1 MNAHR
6 RNYRADKKQRVA
18 IARALATEPE
28 LIICD
33 EVTSALDTLVAEG
46 VLRLLM
52 RLQRENNVS
61 YLFITHDI
69 STVRAIA
76 DEVAVMHNGLAI
88 AVGAKDVVLN
98 PPFDDYSAM
107 LLSSVPEMRAGWLEE
122 ALAKRRMESAG
133 H

>member
-1 MNAHR
+1 
-6 RNYRADKKQRVA
+6 
-18 IARALATEPE
+18 
-28 LIICD
+28 
-33 EVTSALDTLVAEG
+33 
-46 VLRLLM
+46 M

>member
-1 MNAHR
+1 
-6 RNYRADKKQRVA
+6 
-18 IARALATEPE
+18 
-28 LIICD
+28 
-33 EVTSALDTLVAEG
+33 
-46 VLRLLM
+46 M

-107 LLSSVPEMRAGWLEE
+107 LYHRCRNARRLLKKLEE